1 LIVASFKIIDQR
13 NDPALFLSH
22 RKALTTSK
30 MADRFRLMK
39 PRVVK

>member
-22 RKALTTSK
+22 SKALTTSK

-39 PRVVK
+39 PRVVE